1 MVSRPAQATAACPEV
16 RIVSTPSSKAVSSA
30 SKGSRHTSKARWR
43 VMRMSPAAAIISPM
57 AARSRV
63 PSDRRAPMTT
73 ALAPW
78 AAKVSISRHMTAR
91 SAAV

>member
-1 MVSRPAQATAACPEV
+1 MP
-16 RIVSTPSSKAVSSA
+16 
-30 SKGSRHTSKARWR
+30 
-43 VMRMSPAAAIISPM
+43 PAAAIISPM

-78 AAKVSISRHMTAR
+78 AAKVSISRHMTVR

>member
-1 MVSRPAQATAACPEV
+1 MP
-16 RIVSTPSSKAVSSA
+16 
-30 SKGSRHTSKARWR
+30 
-43 VMRMSPAAAIISPM
+43 PAAAIISPM